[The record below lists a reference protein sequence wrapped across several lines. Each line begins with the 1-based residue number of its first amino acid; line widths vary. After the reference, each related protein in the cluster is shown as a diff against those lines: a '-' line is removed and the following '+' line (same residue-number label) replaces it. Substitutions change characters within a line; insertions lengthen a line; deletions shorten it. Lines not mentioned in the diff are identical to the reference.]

1 MVSYFRLWTG
11 ASSYVRMEDMGRAM
25 GERGRWAAFKVPSE
39 RKVGCEATD
48 VARILGLRRGV
59 WG

>member
-1 MVSYFRLWTG
+1 
-11 ASSYVRMEDMGRAM
+11 MEDMGRAM